1 MTTTNY
7 KMESGNQ
14 LKLIGQFLNHT
25 HASQTQGIQG
35 KEYRKLIVYNPKI
48 GQEMAKK
55 EEEVEE

>member
-1 MTTTNY
+1 
-7 KMESGNQ
+7 MESGNQ